1 VSPSPPRTIVVGY
14 DGSESS
20 RQAVAEAAALAG
32 GEGGRIVV
40 VHARDHAAP
49 VTTSR
54 WRELLEAEH
63 EAEGRAI
70 LDAILLEGSDELADT
85 DWETRLAAGRPAEAL
100 VQVAREVGADL
111 IVVGSHGYGPVS
123 SLLGSVS
130 HELLR
135 ISDRPVTVLPPGCLA
150 RSASGRRPS

>member
-1 VSPSPPRTIVVGY
+1 MIASSVRPSARTIVVGY
-14 DGSESS
+14 DGSEAS
-20 RQAVAEAAALAG
+20 RQAVSEATALAAG
-32 GEGGRIVV
+32 GGRIVV

-49 VTTSR
+49 VSTSR
-54 WRELLEAEH
+54 WRELLDAEH

-85 DWETRLAAGRPAEAL
+85 EWEARLAAGRPAEAL
-100 VQVAREVGADL
+100 VQVAREVDADM

-123 SLLGSVS
+123 ALLGSVS

-150 RSASGRRPS
+150 RRAS